1 MSNKLN
7 DKKKLYEKAFNNY
20 VQSLVD
26 EASII
31 MLRKILRLIDEPGM
45 TNGLLKEQIHSAIK
59 GLE

>member
-7 DKKKLYEKAFNNY
+7 SKKELFDKAFNNY

-26 EASII
+26 EAAII

-45 TNGLLKEQIHSAIK
+45 NFGLLKEQIHSAIK
-59 GLE
+59 NI